1 MRRLALVLVF
11 AALVSVAN
19 SQLTIR
25 PEAGLENP
33 KTKISYNNLGY
44 FSPVTQVKPQF
55 SLRADYKF
63 KSRFA
68 PFVGLAT
75 THPLVNY
82 TFTDPENG
90 MTAYKASLGNT
101 QLQLQGGLQYTTKPI
116 YFKKQTSSSNKTSN
130 TKPAEKSASNCSNYS
145 SCGRYSSFCSR
156 SSSSCH
162 SKSSITSQ
170 KTKSPNKGWSVSL
183 QPSAGVGF
191 IPSGTND
198 LVTNTSG
205 SQTEYT
211 YNAGN
216 MKTALLTGMGFE
228 FAKNK
233 SRLFSVSINYFK
245 GLNDNE
251 TTLTTQAAGKSI
263 TTNLNSKV
271 SGWNAAIGIPIG
283 FTKKSTTKHKAE
295 QKTKS
300 GCEQYRIQY
309 RYRCGKSI

>member
-11 AALVSVAN
+11 AALVIAAN

-25 PEAGLENP
+25 PQAGLENP

-44 FSPVTQVKPQF
+44 FSPVTQVQPQF

-68 PFVGLAT
+68 PFVGLST

-90 MTAYKASLGNT
+90 MTVYKASLGNT

-116 YFKKQTSSSNKTSN
+116 YLKKQTSSSNKTSK
-130 TKPAEKSASNCSNYS
+130 TTSTEKSTSKGNYS
-145 SCGRYSSFCSR
+145 SCGRYSSLCSR
-156 SSSSCH
+156 YSSSCH
-162 SKSSITSQ
+162 SKSSSSSQ
-170 KTKSPNKGWSVSL
+170 RAKSPNKGWSVSL
-183 QPSAGVGF
+183 QPSAGFGF

-198 LVTNTSG
+198 VVTNTSG

-216 MKTALLTGMGFE
+216 MKSALLTGIGFE

-233 SRLFSVSINYFK
+233 SRLFSVSVNYFK

-251 TTLTTQAAGKSI
+251 TTVTSQAAGKTI

-283 FTKKSTTKHKAE
+283 FTKKTTTKHKAE
-295 QKTKS
+295 QKAKS
-300 GCEQYRIQY
+300 DCQQYRIQY